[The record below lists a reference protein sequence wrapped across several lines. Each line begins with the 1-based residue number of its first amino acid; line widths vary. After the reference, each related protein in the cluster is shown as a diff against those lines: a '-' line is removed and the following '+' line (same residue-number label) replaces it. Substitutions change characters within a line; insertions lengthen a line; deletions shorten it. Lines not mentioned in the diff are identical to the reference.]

1 MQVDC
6 ADADADADAADAAA
20 EGERVV
26 VEIVAG
32 MKGAG
37 VLSNGENP
45 RS

>member
-6 ADADADADAADAAA
+6 ADADADADAAA